1 MIVVT
6 GTAPRCGTSAMM
18 RELLKEY
25 KPHSYSEKFP
35 SYAAPEKNPEGFWD
49 IKKEAL
55 FTDDP
60 IPTEEDSVIKL
71 WHPQFSRIN
80 SDDVNLVIVMT
91 RKNFYDQVQSIRS
104 CAIAEGQI
112 EPSPKQISQ
121 IFKNQQQGLSSSF
134 SETTQLRVNMETL
147 KKDPES
153 VISYIK
159 EIL

>member
-35 SYAAPEKNPEGFWD
+35 AYSAKEKNPEGFWD

-55 FTDDP
+55 FTDEL

-71 WHPQFSRIN
+71 WHPQFHRVN
-80 SDDVNLVIVMT
+80 TSDVKLVIIMT
-91 RKNFYDQVQSIRS
+91 RDSFIDQVQSIRS
-104 CAIAEGQI
+104 CAIAEGQL

-121 IFKNQQQGLSSSF
+121 LFRNQQQGISSIF
-134 SETTQLRVNMETL
+134 NENTQLRVRMETL
-147 KKDPES
+147 RKNPES
-153 VISYIK
+153 VLSYVK

>member
-35 SYAAPEKNPEGFWD
+35 AYSAKEKNPEGFWD

-55 FTDDP
+55 FTDEL

-71 WHPQFSRIN
+71 WHPQFHR
-80 SDDVNLVIVMT
+80 VNT
-91 RKNFYDQVQSIRS
+91 SEVQSIRS
-104 CAIAEGQI
+104 CAIAEGQL

-121 IFKNQQQGLSSSF
+121 LFRNQQQGISSIF
-134 SETTQLRVNMETL
+134 NENTQLRVRMETL
-147 KKDPES
+147 RKNPES
-153 VISYIK
+153 VLSYVK